1 MFQNLV
7 RLDYTFNNCNWDVL
21 QVLLRVAPNLRV
33 LFLKGVSL
41 VSKKNF
47 FFLFFLFN
55 SKYYLNLHLSSSCLC
70 HQSYGYRRCHHWS
83 PAHVEEH
90 NQLCSSEPPK
100 DPNSLSSHLTTFYFR
115 GYSGIENEVE
125 FVKFILKESRLLKTM
140 TVEVG
145 YMPKEGVLEKLS
157 MFPRSSSTCLLTV
170 K

>member
-1 MFQNLV
+1 MFYK
-7 RLDYTFNNCNWDVL
+7 RCFEWL
-21 QVLLRVAPNLRV
+21 QIYEFFFFIR
-33 LFLKGVSL
+33 VSL
-41 VSKKNF
+41 VSKKF
-47 FFLFFLFN
+47 FFHFFFN

-83 PAHVEEH
+83 PSHVEEH

-157 MFPRSSSTCLLTV
+157 MFPRSLAHVYLQLNELSLLKGMV
-170 K
+170 SLQMVAIK

>member
-1 MFQNLV
+1 M
-7 RLDYTFNNCNWDVL
+7 
-21 QVLLRVAPNLRV
+21 APNLRV

-41 VSKKNF
+41 VSKKF
-47 FFLFFLFN
+47 FFSFFFFN

-70 HQSYGYRRCHHWS
+70 HQSYDYRRCHHWS